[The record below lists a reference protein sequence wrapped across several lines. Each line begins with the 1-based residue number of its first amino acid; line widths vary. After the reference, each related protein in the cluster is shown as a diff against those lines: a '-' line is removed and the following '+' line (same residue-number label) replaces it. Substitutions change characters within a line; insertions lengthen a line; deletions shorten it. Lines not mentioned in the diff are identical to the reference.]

1 MKRLCVLRKLG
12 RVFVAV
18 VLVASALFCVAGC
31 VENTDRKLT
40 ATYRV
45 EVRDSSGSVYYDK
58 YVLWY
63 SGFDDTNTSGTYT
76 RYINGTYNGK
86 YFNTNSRIEEGSFEA
101 NTGIT
106 SYAYNTIF
114 KCKSK
119 LDLSTNRWEIL
130 NTPSTY
136 YGNVTDS
143 ALTVNSRTY
152 DLW

>member
-1 MKRLCVLRKLG
+1 MKRLCVLRKWG
-12 RVFVAV
+12 GVFTSI
-18 VLVASALFCVAGC
+18 VLAASALFCVAGC
-31 VENTDRKLT
+31 GENTDRKIT

-63 SGFDDTNTSGTYT
+63 FDDTNTRGSYT
-76 RYINGTYNGK
+76 RYINGTINGK
-86 YFNTNSRIEEGSFEA
+86 YFNTNSRIEDGSFEA

-119 LDLSTNRWEIL
+119 LDLSTNHWEIL
-130 NTPSTY
+130 DTPSTY
-136 YGNVTDS
+136 YGHVTDS